1 MTRIFLGLGSNI
13 EPAHYLPIAL
23 GELRAL
29 FGELRCSAVYEGA
42 AMGFRGDPFWNLVV
56 SARTAL
62 PVGALQRALRAIEY
76 AHGRPRDATPASPR
90 TLDID
95 ILTYGDTVGRIDGV
109 ALPRD
114 EILRHAFV
122 LRPLAELAP
131 DARHPQ
137 CGQSYAALWAA
148 FDQAAQPLRPVL
160 LQAPHALGA
169 DGLAE
174 SRALDAPPGKV

>member
-76 AHGRPRDATPASPR
+76 AHGRPRGCGADTTRFQNGSPR
-90 TLDID
+90 NPM
-95 ILTYGDTVGRIDGV
+95 
-109 ALPRD
+109 A
-114 EILRHAFV
+114 
-122 LRPLAELAP
+122 AP
-131 DARHPQ
+131 
-137 CGQSYAALWAA
+137 S
-148 FDQAAQPLRPVL
+148 
-160 LQAPHALGA
+160 
-169 DGLAE
+169 
-174 SRALDAPPGKV
+174 